1 LIVAH
6 SLAPRSLP
14 SPFPPPHLIPIS
26 TQRRVVQILFHT
38 PPGHLFAM
46 DPLLRQMT
54 AHALQISHTF
64 SKLDSAVFECLF
76 VCQSVLL
83 PARGRHT
90 GSQSIVV
97 GGIPPRLF
105 ICPLFCFPFR
115 WPYISISM
123 LISNL
128 VYFCC
133 RSKCHLLE
141 SLIN

>member
-1 LIVAH
+1 MPSYIVSLDDITLILIIFMIIFLAWNFILPTYRFSF
-6 SLAPRSLP
+6 SLAL
-14 SPFPPPHLIPIS
+14 
-26 TQRRVVQILFHT
+26 
-38 PPGHLFAM
+38 
-46 DPLLRQMT
+46 
-54 AHALQISHTF
+54 
-64 SKLDSAVFECLF
+64 VFECLF

-105 ICPLFCFPFR
+105 ICTLFCFPFR

-133 RSKCHLLE
+133 RSKCYLLE